1 MLLSRRSA
9 REAAFKALFQIDIG
23 KSTTEQALRYNLQG
37 LKLTESE
44 ARFTRE
50 IVEGTHRQ
58 QPELDRLIQKY
69 LVHWELQ
76 RLCAVDRNLLRLAL
90 FEILHRP
97 DIPDAVA
104 INESLELAK
113 KNGSSEDA
121 VAFVNGLLDR
131 VAAEESS
138 CGEE

>member
-113 KNGSSEDA
+113 KYGSSEDA

-131 VAAEESS
+131 VAAQESS

>member
-1 MLLSRRSA
+1 MSRRSA

-23 KSTTEQALRYNLQG
+23 NSTTEQALRYNLQG

-44 ARFTRE
+44 ARFMRE
-50 IVEGTHRQ
+50 IVEGTHRN

-90 FEILHRP
+90 FEILFRP

-113 KNGSSEDA
+113 KYGSSDDA
-121 VAFVNGLLDR
+121 AAFVNGLLDR
-131 VAAEESS
+131 VAAESS
-138 CGEE
+138 SRHE

>member
-104 INESLELAK
+104 ISESLELAK
-113 KNGSSEDA
+113 KYGSSEDA

>member
-1 MLLSRRSA
+1 MSRRSA

-113 KNGSSEDA
+113 KYGSSEDA

>member
-113 KNGSSEDA
+113 KYGSSEDA